1 MLLSGDEFGRTQ
13 RGNNNAYCQDN
24 EIAWIDWSLLES
36 NAALHSF
43 VRQLI
48 DLRRSRLWL
57 RRDTFLKGTRRGSI
71 AKDVTWLHHSGREM
85 SEEDWNDSNLR
96 CISVLMNG
104 AATRGNGD
112 GDLLVIFNAD
122 EAGVEGREWLL
133 RGGSQQRRPA
143 DEGTVR

>member
-1 MLLSGDEFGRTQ
+1 M
-13 RGNNNAYCQDN
+13 
-24 EIAWIDWSLLES
+24 
-36 NAALHSF
+36 
-43 VRQLI
+43 RQLI

-122 EAGVEGREWLL
+122 EAGVEVPL
-133 RGGSQQRRPA
+133 PA
-143 DEGTVR
+143 APEGTAWSVTFDTGEPERGASEALLAQGAVITVRPQSTVLLESKNT